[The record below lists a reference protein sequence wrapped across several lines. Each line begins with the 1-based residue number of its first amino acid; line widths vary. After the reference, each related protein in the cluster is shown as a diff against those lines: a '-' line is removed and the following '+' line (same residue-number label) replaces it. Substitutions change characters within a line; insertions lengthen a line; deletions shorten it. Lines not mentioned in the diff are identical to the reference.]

1 MDVLLAFAVIGFVA
15 WWIRYNQ
22 LYSSG
27 AVKAPFFSF
36 GSSGQSKARRVRVAH
51 RPAPAGARRAA
62 PVNQAQQREVGQ
74 AVSQITKYTHN
85 YDVSVRLLHSTR
97 QANMSKSIDWCAE
110 KVIADILRDRR

>member
-1 MDVLLAFAVIGFVA
+1 MGVLLALVIVGFVA

-36 GSSGQSKARRVRVAH
+36 GSGQSRVRKVRVAH
-51 RPAPAGARRAA
+51 RPAPDGARRS
-62 PVNQAQQREVGQ
+62 PSVSQAQQREIGQ

-97 QANMSKSIDWCAE
+97 QANMSRSLDWCAE

>member
-27 AVKAPFFSF
+27 AVRAPFFSF
-36 GSSGQSKARRVRVAH
+36 GSSQSRVRRVRVAH
-51 RPAPAGARRAA
+51 RPAPAAARRAA
-62 PVNQAQQREVGQ
+62 SVNQAQQREIGQ

-85 YDVSVRLLHSTR
+85 YDVSVRLLSSTR
-97 QANMSKSIDWCAE
+97 QANMSKSLDWCAE
-110 KVIADILRDRR
+110 KVIDDLMRDRR

>member
-1 MDVLLAFAVIGFVA
+1 MGVLLALVIVGFVA

-36 GSSGQSKARRVRVAH
+36 GSGQSRVRKVRVAH
-51 RPAPAGARRAA
+51 RPAPANARKAH
-62 PVNQAQQREVGQ
+62 VGNQAQQREIGQ

-85 YDVSVRLLHSTR
+85 YDVSVRLLNSTH

>member
-36 GSSGQSKARRVRVAH
+36 GSSGQKVKAAH
-51 RPAPAGARRAA
+51 RPAPARGRKS
-62 PVNQAQQREVGQ
+62 PSVNQAQQREIGQ
-74 AVSQITKYTHN
+74 AVSKISRYTHN
-85 YDVSVRLLHSTR
+85 REVSERLLHSTH
-97 QANMSKSIDWCAE
+97 QANMSKSLDWCAE
-110 KVIADILRDRR
+110 KVIADIVRDRR